1 MVETMSTSSQER
13 VEQADIPQTIK
24 LYLWDEGYIY
34 RGETIEVDI
43 YGDMSG
49 YPGTPTPPPGKWA
62 RWLRPGWQE
71 LDAEPA
77 PYVKPLELR
86 RQERLDALNRDFLNS
101 SAVVQSYN
109 PTFEIST
116 WDRQMTEAENW
127 SRAPADAKP
136 ATPFLTSMH
145 EQRQAYGIGGTFADL
160 VQVVLESGQLY
171 CGNAG
176 KVLGIWQGARYAISV
191 SEHPEDVAWQFPN

>member
-1 MVETMSTSSQER
+1 MAEQSESNAETQLASSE
-13 VEQADIPQTIK
+13 PQTITM
-24 LYLWDEGYIY
+24 YLWDEGGFF
-34 RGETIEVDI
+34 RGQTSEISI
-43 YGDMSG
+43 FADMTN
-49 YPGTPTPPPGKWA
+49 YPGTPAPPPGKWA
-62 RWLRPGWQE
+62 KWTFPGWVQ
-71 LDAEPA
+71 LDTEPA

-86 RQERLDALNRDFLNS
+86 RQERLDALNRDFFNS

-116 WDRQMTEAENW
+116 WDRQMTEAESW

-136 ATPFLTSMH
+136 STPFLTSMH
-145 EQRQAYGIGGTFADL
+145 EQRQVYGIGGTFADL

-171 CGNAG
+171 CGTAG

-191 SEHPEDVAWQFPN
+191 SEHPEAVVWQFPS

>member
-1 MVETMSTSSQER
+1 MADSLEKQESVQLYPDDQMMTM
-13 VEQADIPQTIK
+13 
-24 LYLWDEGYIY
+24 YLWDEGGFY
-34 RGETIEVDI
+34 RGQTAQLSI
-43 YGDMSG
+43 YANMDG
-49 YPGTPTPPPGKWA
+49 YPGSPTAPPGPWAKWTF
-62 RWLRPGWQE
+62 PGWIQ

-127 SRAPADAKP
+127 SRAAADAKP

-171 CGNAG
+171 CGKAG